1 MTALPVDAQITF
13 IPSSD
18 LAASR
23 RFYEGILGLEVVVDQ
38 GTCLI
43 FRVTRGAFVG
53 VCEHLDPIDGR
64 SVIVTL
70 VADDVDGWCR
80 AITERGGV
88 IASGPEHN
96 DRFGIHHAF
105 VLDPDGHHVEIQR
118 FDDASWS
125 EPLPSRDGE

>member
-1 MTALPVDAQITF
+1 MAVLPVDAQITF
-13 IPSSD
+13 LPSAD
-18 LAASR
+18 LDASR
-23 RFYEGILGLEVVVDQ
+23 RFYEEILGLEVIIDQ

-43 FRVTRGAFVG
+43 FRVTSEAFVG

-80 AITERGGV
+80 AIVERGGV
-88 IASGPEHN
+88 IASGPDHN
-96 DRFGIHHAF
+96 DRFGIYHAF

-118 FDDASWS
+118 FDDTSWA
-125 EPLPSRDGE
+125 EPRPGAAGE